1 VTELSFSSDELSDLL
16 DWASDSVKPD
26 RNQIDNAID
35 QMLFRGQQRQ
45 QQQPN
50 SNEHRNQI
58 DYAIDQM
65 LFRGQQQQ
73 KRQHEHQITRSTVS
87 RVALVFTHRFF
98 GEIHDILCVKKKLSE
113 AVHIGGTDPRA
124 ITTAIAAGL
133 AASMGLSGAIS
144 ISVAT
149 FVLLVISRAG
159 LNAFCVAT
167 KGEILDEM
175 SKADEALKGSRK
187 RASTG
192 GRGHA

>member
-26 RNQIDNAID
+26 RSRIDYTID
-35 QMLFRGQQRQ
+35 QMMGRQQRQ
-45 QQQPN
+45 QQ
-50 SNEHRNQI
+50 
-58 DYAIDQM
+58 DQQH
-65 LFRGQQQQ
+65 QQQQ
-73 KRQHEHQITRSTVS
+73 QQQQQQQMSEHQMARWTVS
-87 RVALVFTHRFF
+87 RAALAFTQQFF
-98 GEIHDILCVKKKLSE
+98 LEIHDTLCVKKKLTE
-113 AVHIGGTDPRA
+113 AVKVGGTDARA

-133 AASMGLSGAIS
+133 AASTGLSGPIS

-192 GRGHA
+192 GGGHT